1 MNYTATMIIHRRLS
15 EKVRENQ
22 NNYTVSLMT
31 NEALRLLLLFCC
43 DEKTRFIL
51 GQHFPLLRNTY
62 KEKE

>member
-43 DEKTRFIL
+43 DEKHVLF
-51 GQHFPLLRNTY
+51 
-62 KEKE
+62 